1 MVAQR
6 SSSSGNQSPEVLAKA
21 HNNRGNHYTRNGE
34 YDRAI
39 QDYDQSIKINP
50 NYPKAFNN
58 RGVAY
63 QKKGEYERA
72 TKDFDEAIKL
82 KPDYSIAFV
91 NRAETYQK
99 KGDYDR
105 AAEDYDEFNPAPA
118 HVARRL
124 ERTMLVSRSTW

>member
-1 MVAQR
+1 M
-6 SSSSGNQSPEVLAKA
+6 LAKA
-21 HNNRGNHYTRNGE
+21 YNNRGNHYTRNGE

-72 TKDFDEAIKL
+72 TKDFDEAYK
-82 KPDYSIAFV
+82 A
-91 NRAETYQK
+91 RARLLYRIRK
-99 KGDYDR
+99 S
-105 AAEDYDEFNPAPA
+105 
-118 HVARRL
+118 RRNL
-124 ERTMLVSRSTW
+124 PKNGRVRPCGRGL